1 MNEIFDQNSTA
12 QIDAKLHRDII
23 EHENKVITGCVIAL
37 FVLMYIFRGWISY
50 NIKFGI
56 AFPSGLNSTRIE
68 VAKDPTQT
76 NYSEEEKARKTFTY
90 KTLTTGKKVKLIPQ
104 AHYKLSGLTV
114 GYNSSTLF
122 KYDTLNDI
130 ALYDLGT
137 AWGKLGDK
145 YFYNKNF
152 KNYQVSN
159 YRVLWTVRRYYNSPV
174 SEEYARTHYAHSYII
189 PATRNIMA
197 ALLNIKMWDKVELEG
212 ELVDVEQ
219 ISNETP
225 YTDRTSLTT
234 ADDGW
239 QGDRGSGS
247 SEIIYL
253 TKIKIGNIIYK

>member
-1 MNEIFDQNSTA
+1 MNEIFDKNTTA

-37 FVLMYIFRGWISY
+37 FVLMYIFRGWIGY

-56 AFPSGLNSTRIE
+56 AFPSQLNSTKIE
-68 VAKDPTQT
+68 VDKDPTQT
-76 NYSEEEKARKTFTY
+76 NYSEEEKAQKTFTY

-114 GYNSSTLF
+114 GYNSSTVF

-137 AWGKLGDK
+137 SWGKLADK
-145 YFYNKNF
+145 YFYNHNF

-159 YRVLWTVRRYYNSPV
+159 YRVLWTVRRHYNSPV
-174 SEEYARTHYAHSYII
+174 SDEYVRTHYAHSYII

-197 ALLNIKMWDKVELEG
+197 ALLKIKMWNKIELEG
-212 ELVDVEQ
+212 ELVDVEHIYNQ
-219 ISNETP
+219 SIPPNK
-225 YTDRTSLTT
+225 TSLTRT
-234 ADDGW
+234 DDGW
-239 QGDRGSGS
+239 EGDRGSGS

-253 TKIKIGNIIYK
+253 TQIKIGNAIFK